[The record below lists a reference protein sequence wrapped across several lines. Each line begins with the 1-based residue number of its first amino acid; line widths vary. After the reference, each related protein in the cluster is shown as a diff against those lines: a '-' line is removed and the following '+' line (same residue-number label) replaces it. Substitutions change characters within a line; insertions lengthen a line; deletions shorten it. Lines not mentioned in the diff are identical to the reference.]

1 MSDDKPQRGQQS
13 PPTGQQGRVPG
24 RKAPA
29 GDGLREGD
37 RLERRAIDRDRGEPL
52 AVGERGASR
61 ARAIKDPKP
70 IEDWATRP
78 RILVTNDDGVESR
91 GLLAL
96 KQALEPLGDVYVVA
110 PETNQ
115 SAVGH
120 QKTFMRPL
128 RVRER
133 TLADGSRA
141 WSVDGSPTD
150 AVSLAFLGYFD
161 LDFDLVASGI
171 NYGANLGDDVT
182 YSGTVSA
189 AMEAVINECPAFAM
203 SQEYYQHPDFTL
215 AGRVAHL
222 VAVNILEQGLSP
234 GELLN
239 VNVPASASE
248 DPGSTSIEVTR
259 MGKRIYQDQLIER
272 LDPRGV
278 PYYWIGGPAPSGH
291 AEPGTDFQAVV
302 NGRIAITPI
311 QLDLTA
317 GRLLR
322 RLRSWDWTLPAVQPT
337 DQELAETLDR
347 P

>member
-1 MSDDKPQRGQQS
+1 MTDERSPETQRGR
-13 PPTGQQGRVPG
+13 TPG
-24 RKAPA
+24 RKAPG

-52 AVGERGASR
+52 AVGERRTAR
-61 ARAIKDPKP
+61 ARSMRDPRP
-70 IEDWATRP
+70 LADWTTRP

-161 LDFDLVASGI
+161 VVFDVVASGI

-189 AMEAVINECPAFAM
+189 AMEAVINECPAFAI
-203 SQEYYQHPDFTL
+203 SQEYYAHPDFSL

-222 VAVNILEQGLSP
+222 VAVNILEHGLSP

-239 VNVPASASE
+239 VNVPADAAAGPDGE
-248 DPGSTSIEVTR
+248 PILEVTR

-291 AEPGTDFQAVV
+291 AQRGTDFHSVV

-322 RLRSWDWTLPAVQPT
+322 RIRGWEWELPPASPPGQDV
-337 DQELAETLDR
+337 AETLDR